1 MKKLYSDHHA
11 VLDAEMAVEGKVMKK
26 KVSSATGDSKESKK
40 VEKETVEQP
49 VSVEGK
55 PVQDSKDEDKAT
67 E

>member
-11 VLDAEMAVEGKVMKK
+11 VLDAEMAVEGKVTKK
-26 KVSSATGDSKESKK
+26 KVSSATGDSKESEK